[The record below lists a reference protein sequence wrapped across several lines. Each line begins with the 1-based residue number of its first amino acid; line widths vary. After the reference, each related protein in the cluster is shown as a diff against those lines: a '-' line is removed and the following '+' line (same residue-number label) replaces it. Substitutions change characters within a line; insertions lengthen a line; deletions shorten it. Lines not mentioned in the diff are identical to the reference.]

1 MRKLGTVL
9 LLLATWPLVTAGGGN
24 NPGIPPTSKITGP
37 AISAIVII
45 DTHNPAVTATA
56 GQGSIR
62 LQKGTLVSGT
72 TFVVN
77 NTVVFDLG
85 CRLSTA
91 GTPLESQG
99 PSLTAVRFLG
109 PLTRFVPADPS
120 GLQGDRLTP
129 LFAQLGITISGTNIP
144 VITDIDND
152 VCTPSTV
159 AGGVLSF
166 IATIQLQVPH

>member
-1 MRKLGTVL
+1 MMKRLGTVL
-9 LLLATWPLVTAGGGN
+9 LLLATWPLLTAGGGS
-24 NPGIPPTSKITGP
+24 NPGIPTSSKITGP

-45 DTHNPAVTATA
+45 DTHNPAVTPTA
-56 GQGSIR
+56 RQGSIR

-109 PLTRFVPADPS
+109 PITRFVPADSNTPP
-120 GLQGDRLTP
+120 QGDRLTP
-129 LFAQLGITISGTNIP
+129 LFAQLGIT
-144 VITDIDND
+144 
-152 VCTPSTV
+152 
-159 AGGVLSF
+159 
-166 IATIQLQVPH
+166 